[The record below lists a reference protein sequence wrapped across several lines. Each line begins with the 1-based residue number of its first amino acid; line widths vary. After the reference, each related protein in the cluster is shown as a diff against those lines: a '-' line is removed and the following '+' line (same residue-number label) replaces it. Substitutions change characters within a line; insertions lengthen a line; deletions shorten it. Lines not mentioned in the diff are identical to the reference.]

1 MLILS
6 YIILL
11 SLGGPTPYAPIDIYN
26 DNDGSVTGGIGNA
39 GGVAGAG
46 VATGSGARRR
56 NPGDPLLNA
65 DQMRRARVLCA
76 YDAKD
81 HTELNLNANEVC
93 EILVIHIH
101 MYICI

>member
-1 MLILS
+1 M
-6 YIILL
+6 
-11 SLGGPTPYAPIDIYN
+11 GGPTPYVPIDMYN

-39 GGVAGAG
+39 GGGAGAG

-93 EILVIHIH
+93 EILVMHIH
-101 MYICI
+101 MYFCI